1 MPKFKPG
8 DAVKITTADLVNP
21 EKYQRGTVARVLPCG
36 EYAVMFD
43 GLRRPVKFL
52 ANELT
57 AA

>member
-8 DAVKITTADLVNP
+8 DTVKVTTADLVNP

-36 EYAVMFD
+36 EYSVKFPAI
-43 GLRRPVKFL
+43 RRPVKFL
-52 ANELT
+52 SAELT

>member
-8 DAVKITTADLVNP
+8 DAVTVTSADLVNP

-36 EYAVMFD
+36 EYAVKFD
-43 GLRRPVKFL
+43 GIRRPVKFL
-52 ANELT
+52 SNELT

>member
-8 DAVKITTADLVNP
+8 DRVKVTTADLVNP

-36 EYAVMFD
+36 EYAVRFD